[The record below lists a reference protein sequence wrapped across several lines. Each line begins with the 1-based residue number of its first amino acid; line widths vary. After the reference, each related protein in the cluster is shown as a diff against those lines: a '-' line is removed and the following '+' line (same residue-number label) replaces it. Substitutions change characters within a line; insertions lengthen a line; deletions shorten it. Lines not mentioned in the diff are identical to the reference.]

1 MPQTK
6 HTVGQLLELHRETC
20 DGCRA
25 TMTAKN
31 ADYCGGSGDPYANFR
46 ITEVFG
52 IHPVM
57 GIMIRVTDK
66 LQRLRAFI
74 TNGEL
79 AVKTESFTD
88 ACDDIVN
95 YAILIKGMLLEEASR
110 ESSVETKTEPVDY
123 GNCITCGAK
132 LEYDWLYGVICDN
145 CLTAPDDV
153 VTVNEQSQPKTKAK
167 PKTKNK

>member
-57 GIMIRVTDK
+57 GIMIRITDK

-95 YAILIKGMLLEEASR
+95 YAILIKGMLLEEAAR
-110 ESSVETKTEPVDY
+110 EPIDPGYCKPAEL
-123 GNCITCGAK
+123 GNCRSCGSK
-132 LEYDWLYGVICDN
+132 LVYDWLYGPICDN
-145 CLTAPDDV
+145 CWPSVEDV
-153 VTVNEQSQPKTKAK
+153 VTVNNLPQPQ
-167 PKTKNK
+167 PQPQNK

>member
-6 HTVGQLLELHRETC
+6 HTVGQLLELHQETC

-57 GIMIRVTDK
+57 GVVIRITDK
-66 LQRLRAFI
+66 LQRIRAFV

-79 AVKTESFTD
+79 AVKTESFVD

-95 YAILIKGMLLEEASR
+95 YAILIKGLLLEEASR
-110 ESSVETKTEPVDY
+110 ESVVDQPASNEL
-123 GNCITCGAK
+123 GDCRFCGSK
-132 LEYDWLYGVICDN
+132 LEYDWLYGTICDHCFN
-145 CLTAPDDV
+145 TAQPV
-153 VTVNEQSQPKTKAK
+153 ATVCTTPPNQPQNQ
-167 PKTKNK
+167 PQNK

>member
-6 HTVGQLLELHRETC
+6 HTVSQLLELHRETC

-95 YAILIKGMLLEEASR
+95 YAILIKGMLLEEAAREPSR
-110 ESSVETKTEPVDY
+110 EPTIDDL
-123 GNCITCGAK
+123 GNCKTCGAK
-132 LEYDWLYGVICDN
+132 LEYDWLYGPICDH
-145 CLTAPDDV
+145 CLLSLDDV
-153 VTVNEQSQPKTKAK
+153 VTVKNNPPNQPQ
-167 PKTKNK
+167 PQNK